1 MEEGKGMSG
10 GNSGEKLTSPGK
22 KKPEE
27 ALRLGT
33 RGRKKPPKLNKNF
46 ILISLVS
53 FAAVFLILTQFV
65 IPFLSS
71 GKGPKEE
78 VLEIS
83 RQDFTDYSRF
93 AVPPVPEASSLPSP
107 PPEKKRSDDEILSGL
122 PPLSYYTT
130 EENTDREMRPGEKE
144 FQAPASRNV
153 PSWPAT
159 IQDPLQGKIIKGIKG
174 LTPTQGSYQEN
185 GGEKAAPSAPRPE
198 REKSDYASRL
208 LSRYGEALEAGN
220 AASLSAGRTDYEK
233 QNDQAGK
240 KEFFEDGRL
249 DTAGRGSWLPLNT
262 VWMGTIFEALLL
274 GDINT
279 DLPGEAAAV
288 VNKNIYSSQGG
299 EYLLIPQGSRLI
311 GNYNS
316 SVSYGQSRVQVGW
329 HTLIRPDGYEL
340 KLGNMSGTD
349 SRGAAGLKGWVN
361 DHFGQ
366 KLLGLVMVSALS
378 IGNTEMK
385 NTLENLDNEYITQLW
400 RDDRSVIYRF
410 ADDIIN
416 KTMNVQPT
424 IIIRGGTKINIVV
437 NAHMTL
443 PPLKDYPVTRLYQ
456 RP

>member
-1 MEEGKGMSG
+1 MEEREMRGGKPG
-10 GNSGEKLTSPGK
+10 GEIISPGK
-22 KKPEE
+22 KKPEDV
-27 ALRLGT
+27 LRSVSK
-33 RGRKKPPKLNKNF
+33 RRKAPPKLNKNF

-53 FAAVFLILTQFV
+53 FIAFFLILTQFV
-65 IPFLSS
+65 LPFLSS
-71 GKGPKEE
+71 GKKLEE
-78 VLEIS
+78 ETMELS
-83 RQDFTDYSRF
+83 RQDFTDYSRLADSP
-93 AVPPVPEASSLPSP
+93 AVFGPSASPPVKEI
-107 PPEKKRSDDEILSGL
+107 RSDDEILSGL
-122 PPLSYYTT
+122 PAVTYYA
-130 EENTDREMRPGEKE
+130 EEKKSGETRTAE
-144 FQAPASRNV
+144 SPPSAGG

-159 IQDPLQGKIIKGIKG
+159 IRDPLQGKIIKGIKG
-174 LTPTQGSYQEN
+174 LTPTRDSYQE
-185 GGEKAAPSAPRPE
+185 GERTSSSQAPASAPE
-198 REKSDYASRL
+198 RDRGDYASRL
-208 LSRYGEALEAGN
+208 FSRYGEALEAGN
-220 AASLSAGRTDYEK
+220 AASLSAGRTNYEK

-249 DTAGRGSWLPLNT
+249 DEAGRGAWLPLNT

-279 DLPGEAAAV
+279 DLPGETAAV

-340 KLGNMSGTD
+340 KLGNMPGTD

-366 KLLGLVMVSALS
+366 KLLGLAMISALS

-385 NTLENLDNEYITQLW
+385 NTLENLDNEYVTQLW

-424 IIIRGGTKINIVV
+424 IVIRGGTKINIVV
-437 NAHMTL
+437 NTHLTL
-443 PPLKDYPVTRLYQ
+443 PPLKNYPVKKLYE